1 MSITDLIMV
10 FEVHIKMQVHSISY
24 QTKLKPMCL
33 VYTANYKHAYCMY
46 KTYNY
51 IIHMYVCFTTKKLV
65 LTKISLSQWLFIGN
79 VVSLKFLSWP
89 ERGKGGGHRLSRF
102 KKSAGDRAVN
112 DGKTSLLI
120 QSWPTLCEKKIKIFT
135 SEMLQWCDSE
145 ILLYS
150 SHLFLKTQKREHI
163 LKR

>member
-51 IIHMYVCFTTKKLV
+51 IIHMYVCFTRKKTCVNKDFTVTVVVHWQSCLPE
-65 LTKISLSQWLFIGN
+65 ISVMAREG
-79 VVSLKFLSWP
+79 
-89 ERGKGGGHRLSRF
+89 EGRGGHRLSRF

-112 DGKTSLLI
+112 DGNTSLLI
-120 QSWPTLCEKKIKIFT
+120 QSWPTLLQHTPLQLLQTT
-135 SEMLQWCDSE
+135 S
-145 ILLYS
+145 S
-150 SHLFLKTQKREHI
+150 SP
-163 LKR
+163 

>member
-51 IIHMYVCFTTKKLV
+51 IIHMYVCFTRKKTCVNKDFTVTVVVHWQSCLPE
-65 LTKISLSQWLFIGN
+65 ISVMAREGEGGRSQI
-79 VVSLKFLSWP
+79 
-89 ERGKGGGHRLSRF
+89 EQIQEICRGQG
-102 KKSAGDRAVN
+102 
-112 DGKTSLLI
+112 
-120 QSWPTLCEKKIKIFT
+120 
-135 SEMLQWCDSE
+135 SE
-145 ILLYS
+145 
-150 SHLFLKTQKREHI
+150 
-163 LKR
+163 

>member
-1 MSITDLIMV
+1 MSIRDLIMV
-10 FEVHIKMQVHSISY
+10 FEVHIKEEVHSISY

-51 IIHMYVCFTTKKLV
+51 IIHMYVCTTTKKHV
-65 LTKISLSQWLFIGN
+65 LTKISLSQWLFIGK

-89 ERGKGGGHRLSRF
+89 ERGRAGGHRLSRF

-112 DGKTSLLI
+112 DGNTSLLI
-120 QSWPTLCEKKIKIFT
+120 QSWPTLLQHTPLQLLQTT
-135 SEMLQWCDSE
+135 S
-145 ILLYS
+145 S
-150 SHLFLKTQKREHI
+150 SP
-163 LKR
+163 

>member
-51 IIHMYVCFTTKKLV
+51 IIHMYVCFTTKKRV
-65 LTKISLSQWLFIGN
+65 LTKISLSQWLFIGK

-89 ERGKGGGHRLSRF
+89 ERGRGGHRLSRF

-112 DGKTSLLI
+112 DGNTSLLI
-120 QSWPTLCEKKIKIFT
+120 QSWPTLLQHTPLQLLQTT
-135 SEMLQWCDSE
+135 S
-145 ILLYS
+145 S
-150 SHLFLKTQKREHI
+150 SP
-163 LKR
+163 

>member
-51 IIHMYVCFTTKKLV
+51 IIHMYVCFTRKKTCVKKDFTVTVVVHWQSCLPE
-65 LTKISLSQWLFIGN
+65 ISVMAREG
-79 VVSLKFLSWP
+79 
-89 ERGKGGGHRLSRF
+89 ERGHRLSRF

-112 DGKTSLLI
+112 DGNTSLLI
-120 QSWPTLCEKKIKIFT
+120 QSWPTLLQHTPLQLLQTT
-135 SEMLQWCDSE
+135 S
-145 ILLYS
+145 S
-150 SHLFLKTQKREHI
+150 SP
-163 LKR
+163 